1 MSHPFEVGKTYR
13 NRNGEYIVQAIEG
26 ERMTIRYVSGGTL
39 ETTVGIQARIWE
51 NIHFEE
57 QMVREEEKRRLAREA
72 RMEARKR
79 TARAKKAKA
88 QPKFDGFQESD
99 FEPTKRGIAWSGRE
113 QAGKALAYELGQRT
127 KADYGHWIVPRQSQ
141 VHVARKEYYDMDTR
155 LTNAAFYVAVNEEGA
170 AYGFRVGKPDGKKK
184 AKSSWWALLAALGD
198 DQKLR
203 RALRAAMK
211 THELSLDVYAEEL
224 SYGQVGQIVVQAR
237 GFQWQ
242 HETAE
247 EEITRKM
254 NWSDLVEYLQ
264 TVASKKRCDLCLCK
278 HLSAEAA
285 LEVGAAATAE
295 IVGVFEALVPVYNAS
310 VGA

>member
-13 NRNGEYIVQAIEG
+13 NRNGEYIVQTIEG

-39 ETTVGIQARIWE
+39 ETSVSIQARIWE

-72 RMEARKR
+72 RLEARRR

-88 QPKFDGFQESD
+88 QPKYDGFQTSD
-99 FEPTKRGIAWSGRE
+99 FEPKKRGIAWSGRE
-113 QAGKALAYELGQRT
+113 QAGKTLAYELGQRT

-141 VHVARKEYYDMDTR
+141 VHVARKEGYDLDTR
-155 LTNAAFYVAVNEEGA
+155 TTNAAFYVAVNEKGA
-170 AYGFRVGKPDGKKK
+170 AYGFRVGRPGGTEK
-184 AKSSWWALLAALGD
+184 AESPWSALLAAFGE

-211 THELSLDVYAEEL
+211 ANDLSLDVYAEEL
-224 SYGQVGQIVVQAR
+224 SYGQVGQIVVQDR

-247 EEITRKM
+247 QEMTRKM
-254 NWSDLVEYLQ
+254 NWNELVEYLQ
-264 TVASKKRCDLCLCK
+264 TVSPEKRCDLCLCK
-278 HLSAEAA
+278 RLTAEAA
-285 LEVGAAATAE
+285 LELGAGTTAE
-295 IVGVFEALVPVYNAS
+295 IAGIFEALLPVYDAS
-310 VGA
+310 TGT